1 MPDEFRE
8 REEQPERVRAGFS
21 EEETFRFAAGVFPL
35 TFPLT
40 FVAKNYR
47 DPIIQVTGNCIGI
60 SCILQGEG
68 HAIFSISR
76 TL

>member
-35 TFPLT
+35 MFPLT

-47 DPIIQVTGNCIGI
+47 DPII
-60 SCILQGEG
+60 
-68 HAIFSISR
+68 
-76 TL
+76 